1 MNEDRRQHL
10 QFVQNAIAQMDNK
23 SAQVKTWT
31 VTLFAAVLAF
41 SASSKNL
48 KYALIA
54 VIPILIFWL
63 LDSHYLQQSYK
74 YRRLYDDIV
83 AGKVPSFTMA
93 VEKYKDGTCC
103 FCRAILDPTTLLVY
117 PLLIACAFIIG

>member
-10 QFVQNAIAQMDNK
+10 KFVQNAIAQMDNK
-23 SAQVKTWT
+23 SVQVKTWT

-48 KYALIA
+48 KYAFIA
-54 VIPILIFWL
+54 VIPTFIFWL
-63 LDSHYLQQSYK
+63 LDSHYLQQSCK
-74 YRRLYDDIV
+74 YQRLYDDIV
-83 AGKVPSFTMA
+83 SGKVPSFTMA

-103 FCRAILDPTTLLVY
+103 FGRAIIDPTTLLVY
-117 PLLIACAFIIG
+117 FLLIVCALIIG

>member
-54 VIPILIFWL
+54 VIPIFIFWL
-63 LDSHYLQQSYK
+63 LDSHYLQ
-74 YRRLYDDIV
+74 
-83 AGKVPSFTMA
+83 
-93 VEKYKDGTCC
+93 
-103 FCRAILDPTTLLVY
+103 
-117 PLLIACAFIIG
+117 

>member
-10 QFVQNAIAQMDNK
+10 KFVQNAIAQMDNK
-23 SAQVKTWT
+23 SVQVKTCT

-48 KYALIA
+48 KYAFIA
-54 VIPILIFWL
+54 VIPTFIFWL
-63 LDSHYLQQSYK
+63 LDSHYLQQSCK
-74 YRRLYDDIV
+74 YQRLYDDIV
-83 AGKVPSFTMA
+83 SGKVPSFTMA

-103 FCRAILDPTTLLVY
+103 FGRAIIDPTTLLVY
-117 PLLIACAFIIG
+117 FLLIVCALIIG

>member
-1 MNEDRRQHL
+1 
-10 QFVQNAIAQMDNK
+10 MDNK

-117 PLLIACAFIIG
+117 FLLIVCALIIG

>member
-1 MNEDRRQHL
+1 
-10 QFVQNAIAQMDNK
+10 MDNK

-83 AGKVPSFTMA
+83 SGKVPSFIMA
-93 VEKYKDGTCC
+93 VEKYKDSICC
-103 FCRAILDPTTLLVY
+103 FCRAIFDPTTLLVY

>member
-10 QFVQNAIAQMDNK
+10 KFVQNAIAQMDNK
-23 SAQVKTWT
+23 SVQVKTWT

-48 KYALIA
+48 KYAFIA
-54 VIPILIFWL
+54 VIPTFIFWL
-63 LDSHYLQQSYK
+63 LDSHYLQQSCK
-74 YRRLYDDIV
+74 YQRLYDDIV
-83 AGKVPSFTMA
+83 SGKVPSFTMA

-103 FCRAILDPTTLLVY
+103 FCRAIIDPTSLLVY
-117 PLLIACAFIIG
+117 FLLIVCALIIG

>member
-10 QFVQNAIAQMDNK
+10 KFVQNAIAQMDNK
-23 SAQVKTWT
+23 SVQVKTWT

-48 KYALIA
+48 KYAIIA
-54 VIPILIFWL
+54 VIPTFIFWL
-63 LDSHYLQQSYK
+63 LDSHYLQQSCK
-74 YRRLYDDIV
+74 YQRLYDDIV
-83 AGKVPSFTMA
+83 SGKVHSFTMA

-103 FCRAILDPTTLLVY
+103 FGRAIIDPTTLLVY
-117 PLLIACAFIIG
+117 FLLIVCALIIG

>member
-10 QFVQNAIAQMDNK
+10 KFVQNAIAQMDNK
-23 SAQVKTWT
+23 SVQVKTWT

-48 KYALIA
+48 KCAFIA
-54 VIPILIFWL
+54 VIPTFIFWL
-63 LDSHYLQQSYK
+63 LDSHYLQQSCK
-74 YRRLYDDIV
+74 YQRLYDDIV
-83 AGKVPSFTMA
+83 SGKVPSFTMA

-103 FCRAILDPTTLLVY
+103 FGRAIIDPTTLLVY
-117 PLLIACAFIIG
+117 FLLIVCALIIG